1 MRAKFTQTAS
11 IADVIVGVA
20 DGIVSVADGI
30 VGVADGIVGVAD
42 VIVSVADVIV
52 GVADAIFFTKVQASC
67 LPNRLFES
75 KSPILTSGTANFGS
89 GAVCRFL
96 SLAPG

>member
-1 MRAKFTQTAS
+1 VT
-11 IADVIVGVA
+11 DVIVV
-20 DGIVSVADGI
+20 
-30 VGVADGIVGVAD
+30 VAD
-42 VIVSVADVIV
+42 VIVVMADVIVVMADVIV